1 MLMKKYV
8 LAIAI
13 ASGALFGLSAQATP
27 ISTIPAGLQNQ
38 VTGDAVKVWHCR
50 RWSGG
55 WGCGGGWGWH
65 NRWRSHWRW
74 GSGRRWWR

>member
-1 MLMKKYV
+1 MKKYV

-13 ASGALFGLSAQATP
+13 ASGALFSLAAQAAP
-27 ISTIPAGLQNQ
+27 IASGPAGLQNE
-38 VTGDAVKVWHCR
+38 VTSEALEVGHCR
-50 RWSGG
+50 WRSDWAP
-55 WGCGGGWGWH
+55 WCHGGWGWH

>member
-1 MLMKKYV
+1 MKKYL

-13 ASGALFGLSAQATP
+13 ASGTLYGLSAQAA
-27 ISTIPAGLQNQ
+27 PALNGSGVQSQ
-38 VTGDAVKVWHCR
+38 VGSSVEKVWHCR

-55 WGCGGGWGWH
+55 WGCGGGGGWH

-74 GSGRRWWR
+74 GSHRRWWR